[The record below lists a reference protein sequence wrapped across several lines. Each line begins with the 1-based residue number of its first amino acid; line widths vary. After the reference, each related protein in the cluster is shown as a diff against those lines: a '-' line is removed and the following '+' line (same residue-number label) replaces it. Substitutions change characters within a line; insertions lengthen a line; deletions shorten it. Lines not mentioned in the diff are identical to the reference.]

1 MKSHFSFLSA
11 VVLFLGLGT
20 THASVQLT
28 TAHQRSEPRKET
40 FIGEVTRN
48 PEIDYDSMDQL
59 YRHIICD
66 QTRKMN
72 YFLDDNGKAEKYDE
86 KKVEI
91 EGTLERKDTAI
102 HVDSIKALD

>member
-1 MKSHFSFLSA
+1 MRSRFSYLSA
-11 VVLFLGLGT
+11 VVLFVGLCT
-20 THASVQLT
+20 THQNVRLT

-59 YRHIICD
+59 YRHIIYD
-66 QTRKMN
+66 QTRKVN
-72 YFLDDNGKAEKYDE
+72 YFLDDDGKAEKYDE